1 MSAKRALIVDDSRSA
16 RSFLAR
22 ILEKY
27 EIAVDTAETAEVA
40 IEYLAKA
47 RPDVIFMDHMMP
59 GMDGFQA
66 VQLIKNNPATAT
78 IPIMMYTSQEG
89 ELYLGQARALG
100 AMGVLPKQIKPAE
113 VSTVLHQLR
122 LVPDRR
128 QGRQSAFTPANDV
141 AVEIARAGAP
151 TLLPVAATLAASATA
166 TGAAPAAVPSAEAGA
181 AAADAGA
188 GTPVDP
194 TTSAVA
200 PAAPAA
206 PAIDAAALA
215 DLRLQIEAAMRTEL
229 GDLRRSISASLD
241 LQSERLLADVRA
253 SVVELNPPP
262 PAPVV
267 VEPPPPPRAPWVVA
281 VAASLAAAAL
291 GVLWWRETQQSTALV
306 AQLVAAGM
314 QPSGQARADRA
325 GAVPPSADVAGSP
338 GEAQAATLG
347 VDAVGDVDAAALAAQ
362 PQDKIVQPVPYGEV
376 PLSGERLEA
385 LRTLLRELAGN
396 GFRGLVT
403 VSSHPGRFC
412 LAGSAGEGYGPAP
425 DSTPLAGCDLVGNPY
440 DESLTMAQRQP
451 LALVNLI
458 GTLRRESGGALD
470 VELAA
475 GAESQRSVPYPADS
489 PLLTA
494 ADWNSVAEANNR
506 VEIRLRPAD

>member
-128 QGRQSAFTPANDV
+128 RGRQSAFTPAND
-141 AVEIARAGAP
+141 AAAEISRAGAP
-151 TLLPVAATLAASATA
+151 TLSPVASIPTTEN
-166 TGAAPAAVPSAEAGA
+166 GAVPAAANESAAAGEPSASTAAAVA

-188 GTPVDP
+188 
-194 TTSAVA
+194 

-206 PAIDAAALA
+206 PMLDAAALA
-215 DLRLQIEAAMRTEL
+215 DLRLQLESSVRTEI
-229 GDLRRSISASLD
+229 GDLRRSISASLE

-253 SVVELNPPP
+253 SVTELNPPP
-262 PAPVV
+262 PPAVV
-267 VEPPPPPRAPWVVA
+267 PPPPPTPWAPWL
-281 VAASLAAAAL
+281 LAAAASLVAAVL
-291 GVLWWRETQQSTALV
+291 GALWWREAQQTQALA
-306 AQLVAAGM
+306 AQLLAAT
-314 QPSGQARADRA
+314 AR
-325 GAVPPSADVAGSP
+325 GAPSAP
-338 GEAQAATLG
+338 
-347 VDAVGDVDAAALAAQ
+347 VDAAAPKPAA
-362 PQDKIVQPVPYGEV
+362 PDAEAPPAAAVAVPAAAAATPVQDKIVQPVAYGEV

-385 LRTLLRELAGN
+385 LQTLLRELAGN

-403 VSSHPGRFC
+403 VSTHPGRFC
-412 LAGSAGEGYGPAP
+412 LAGSPAEGFGPAP
-425 DSTPLAGCDLVGNPY
+425 DATPVAGCDLVGNPF
-440 DESLTMAQRQP
+440 DDALNRDQREP
-451 LALVNLI
+451 VALINLI
-458 GTLRRESGGALD
+458 GALRRESGGALD
-470 VELAA
+470 IRIAT
-475 GAESQRSVPYPADS
+475 GAETQRALPYPADS
-489 PLLTA
+489 PQLTA
-494 ADWNSVAEANNR
+494 GDWNKVAEANNR
-506 VEIRLRPAD
+506 VEIRLRPAG

>member
-141 AVEIARAGAP
+141 AVAVSRADAP
-151 TLLPVAATLAASATA
+151 TLLPLASVAAATA
-166 TGAAPAAVPSAEAGA
+166 AGTGDAGVAAGDA
-181 AAADAGA
+181 AAL
-188 GTPVDP
+188 
-194 TTSAVA
+194 
-200 PAAPAA
+200 PAAPPA
-206 PAIDAAALA
+206 PQIDAAALA
-215 DLRLQIEAAMRTEL
+215 DLRLQLESTLRTEL
-229 GDLRRSISASLD
+229 GDLRRSISASLE

-253 SVVELNPPP
+253 SVTELNPPP
-262 PAPVV
+262 PPPPV
-267 VEPPPPPRAPWVVA
+267 VEPPEPPRAPWVIA
-281 VAASLAAAAL
+281 AAASLAAAVL
-291 GVLWWRETQQSTALV
+291 GLLWWQETRQTQALV
-306 AQLVAAGM
+306 AQLLAAGAPV
-314 QPSGQARADRA
+314 QPAAARTPDGPVASARAASA
-325 GAVPPSADVAGSP
+325 GPAAAPGDAADVAP
-338 GEAQAATLG
+338 GPVADGVATDASAAPPL
-347 VDAVGDVDAAALAAQ
+347 
-362 PQDKIVQPVPYGEV
+362 QDKIVQPVPYGEV

-385 LRTLLRELAGN
+385 LRTLLRELAAN

-412 LAGSAGEGYGPAP
+412 LAGRTGEGFGPAP
-425 DSTPLAGCDLVGNPY
+425 DSTPLAGCDLIGNPF

-475 GAESQRSVPYPADS
+475 GAETQRAMPYPADS
-489 PLLTA
+489 PQLTA
-494 ADWNSVAEANNR
+494 ADWNNVAEANNR
-506 VEIRLRPAD
+506 VEIRLRPSG

>member
-141 AVEIARAGAP
+141 AVAVSRADAP
-151 TLLPVAATLAASATA
+151 TLVPVASVAPTPAATDGNAAAVA
-166 TGAAPAAVPSAEAGA
+166 TGETGDAGVSA
-181 AAADAGA
+181 AAA
-188 GTPVDP
+188 PVP
-194 TTSAVA
+194 A
-200 PAAPAA
+200 PPQ
-206 PAIDAAALA
+206 IDATALA
-215 DLRLQIEAAMRTEL
+215 DLRLQMESTLRTEL

-253 SVVELNPPP
+253 SVTELNPPP
-262 PAPVV
+262 PPPVA
-267 VEPPPPPRAPWVVA
+267 VEPPAPPRAPWVVA
-281 VAASLAAAAL
+281 AAASLAAAVL
-291 GVLWWRETQQSTALV
+291 GVLWWQETRQTEAL
-306 AQLVAAGM
+306 AARLVAAGI
-314 QPSGQARADRA
+314 QESAAALPAASPAGTVDGARTEAA
-325 GAVPPSADVAGSP
+325 GVAV
-338 GEAQAATLG
+338 AQAAG
-347 VDAVGDVDAAALAAQ
+347 RVDRAAAEAAAAV
-362 PQDKIVQPVPYGEV
+362 PLQDKIVQPVPYGEV

-385 LRTLLRELAGN
+385 LRTLLRELADN

-412 LAGSAGEGYGPAP
+412 LAGSAGEGFGPAS
-425 DSTPLAGCDLVGNPY
+425 DATPLAGCDLVGNPF
-440 DESLTMAQRQP
+440 DEALTMAQRQP

-458 GTLRRESGGALD
+458 GTLRRESAGALD

-475 GAESQRSVPYPADS
+475 GAETQRAMPYPADS
-489 PLLTA
+489 PQLTA
-494 ADWNSVAEANNR
+494 ADWNNVAEANNR
-506 VEIRLRPAD
+506 VEIRLRPAG

>member
-128 QGRQSAFTPANDV
+128 RGRQSAFTPAND
-141 AVEIARAGAP
+141 AAAEISRAGAP
-151 TLLPVAATLAASATA
+151 TLSPVVVSAATTESVSGPVAANE
-166 TGAAPAAVPSAEAGA
+166 V

-188 GTPVDP
+188 PAVPPAPVL
-194 TTSAVA
+194 
-200 PAAPAA
+200 
-206 PAIDAAALA
+206 DAAALA
-215 DLRLQIEAAMRTEL
+215 DLRLQLESSVRTEI
-229 GDLRRSISASLD
+229 GDLRRSISASLE

-253 SVVELNPPP
+253 SVTELNPPP
-262 PAPVV
+262 PPV
-267 VEPPPPPRAPWVVA
+267 VEPPPPPVPWAPWL
-281 VAASLAAAAL
+281 LAAAASLVAAVL
-291 GVLWWRETQQSTALV
+291 GALWWREAQQTEALA
-306 AQLVAAGM
+306 AQLLAATARGA
-314 QPSGQARADRA
+314 PSAAVDAAAPTAPKPAAPDATAPRAAA
-325 GAVPPSADVAGSP
+325 GAVPVA
-338 GEAQAATLG
+338 AAATP
-347 VDAVGDVDAAALAAQ
+347 V
-362 PQDKIVQPVPYGEV
+362 QDKIVQPVAYGEV

-385 LRTLLRELAGN
+385 LQTLLRELAGN

-403 VSSHPGRFC
+403 VSTHPGRFC
-412 LAGSAGEGYGPAP
+412 LAGSPADGFGPAP
-425 DSTPLAGCDLVGNPY
+425 DATLVAGCDLVGNPF
-440 DESLTMAQRQP
+440 DDALNRDQREP
-451 LALVNLI
+451 VALINLI
-458 GTLRRESGGALD
+458 GALRRESGGALD
-470 VELAA
+470 IRIAT
-475 GAESQRSVPYPADS
+475 GAETQRALPYPADS
-489 PLLTA
+489 PQLTA
-494 ADWNSVAEANNR
+494 GDWNKVAEANNR
-506 VEIRLRPAD
+506 VEIRLRPAG

>member
-128 QGRQSAFTPANDV
+128 RGRQSAFTPAND
-141 AVEIARAGAP
+141 AAAEISRAGAP
-151 TLLPVAATLAASATA
+151 TLSPVAS
-166 TGAAPAAVPSAEAGA
+166 AAPTESPAGPAAANEAAAAGEPGAPGA
-181 AAADAGA
+181 AAVA
-188 GTPVDP
+188 
-194 TTSAVA
+194 AVA
-200 PAAPAA
+200 DTGAPAVLPA
-206 PAIDAAALA
+206 PVLDAAALA
-215 DLRLQIEAAMRTEL
+215 DLRLQIESSLRTEI
-229 GDLRRSISASLD
+229 GDLRRSISASLE

-253 SVVELNPPP
+253 SVTELNPPP
-262 PAPVV
+262 PPV
-267 VEPPPPPRAPWVVA
+267 VEPPPPPTPWAPWL
-281 VAASLAAAAL
+281 LAAAASLVAAVL
-291 GVLWWRETQQSTALV
+291 GALWWREAQQTEALA
-306 AQLVAAGM
+306 AQLVAAT
-314 QPSGQARADRA
+314 ARGATTAPVVAATPTEPKPAAPDAAAPRAAA
-325 GAVPPSADVAGSP
+325 GAVPAA
-338 GEAQAATLG
+338 AAATP
-347 VDAVGDVDAAALAAQ
+347 V
-362 PQDKIVQPVPYGEV
+362 QDKIVQPVAYGEV

-385 LRTLLRELAGN
+385 LQTLLRELAGN

-403 VSSHPGRFC
+403 VSTHPGRFC
-412 LAGSAGEGYGPAP
+412 LAGSPAEGFGPAP
-425 DSTPLAGCDLVGNPY
+425 DTTPVAGCDLVGNPF
-440 DESLTMAQRQP
+440 DDALNRDQREP
-451 LALVNLI
+451 VALINLI
-458 GTLRRESGGALD
+458 GALRRESGGALD
-470 VELAA
+470 IRIAM
-475 GAESQRSVPYPADS
+475 GAETQRALPYPADS
-489 PLLTA
+489 PQLTA
-494 ADWNSVAEANNR
+494 GDWNKVAEANNR
-506 VEIRLRPAD
+506 VEIRLRPVG

>member
-128 QGRQSAFTPANDV
+128 RGRQSAFTPAND
-141 AVEIARAGAP
+141 AAAEISRAGAP
-151 TLLPVAATLAASATA
+151 TLSPVVASAATTENVSGPVAAN
-166 TGAAPAAVPSAEAGA
+166 EA

-188 GTPVDP
+188 PAVPPAPVL
-194 TTSAVA
+194 
-200 PAAPAA
+200 
-206 PAIDAAALA
+206 DAAALA
-215 DLRLQIEAAMRTEL
+215 DLRLQLESSVRTEI
-229 GDLRRSISASLD
+229 GDLRRSISASLE

-253 SVVELNPPP
+253 SVTELNPPP
-262 PAPVV
+262 PPV
-267 VEPPPPPRAPWVVA
+267 VEPPPPPVPWTPWL
-281 VAASLAAAAL
+281 LAAAASLVAAVL
-291 GVLWWRETQQSTALV
+291 GALWWREAQQTEALA
-306 AQLVAAGM
+306 AQLLAAT
-314 QPSGQARADRA
+314 ARSA
-325 GAVPPSADVAGSP
+325 PSAA
-338 GEAQAATLG
+338 
-347 VDAVGDVDAAALAAQ
+347 VDAAAPTAPKPAA
-362 PQDKIVQPVPYGEV
+362 PDATEPRAAASAVPVAAAATPVQDKIVQPVAYGEV

-385 LRTLLRELAGN
+385 LQTLLRELAGN

-403 VSSHPGRFC
+403 VSTHPGRFFRGVRSG
-412 LAGSAGEGYGPAP
+412 AGRDAP
-425 DSTPLAGCDLVGNPY
+425 
-440 DESLTMAQRQP
+440 
-451 LALVNLI
+451 
-458 GTLRRESGGALD
+458 GGL
-470 VELAA
+470 
-475 GAESQRSVPYPADS
+475 
-489 PLLTA
+489 
-494 ADWNSVAEANNR
+494 
-506 VEIRLRPAD
+506 

>member
-128 QGRQSAFTPANDV
+128 RGRQSAFTPAND
-141 AVEIARAGAP
+141 AAAEISRAGAP
-151 TLLPVAATLAASATA
+151 TLSPVASIATPENTA
-166 TGAAPAAVPSAEAGA
+166 GPAAANESAAAGESGAPGAGA
-181 AAADAGA
+181 DADAGA
-188 GTPVDP
+188 PAVPPAPVL
-194 TTSAVA
+194 
-200 PAAPAA
+200 
-206 PAIDAAALA
+206 DAAALA
-215 DLRLQIEAAMRTEL
+215 GLRLQIESSLRTEI
-229 GDLRRSISASLD
+229 GDLRRSISASLE

-253 SVVELNPPP
+253 SVTELNPPP
-262 PAPVV
+262 PPAVV
-267 VEPPPPPRAPWVVA
+267 PPPPPTPWAPWL
-281 VAASLAAAAL
+281 LAAAASLVAAVL
-291 GVLWWRETQQSTALV
+291 GALWWREAQQTQT
-306 AQLVAAGM
+306 
-314 QPSGQARADRA
+314 
-325 GAVPPSADVAGSP
+325 
-338 GEAQAATLG
+338 
-347 VDAVGDVDAAALAAQ
+347 LAAQ
-362 PQDKIVQPVPYGEV
+362 LLAATARDMPTAPVGAAAPKPAAPDVAPSAPRAAASAVPAAAAATPVQDKIVQPVAYGEV

-385 LRTLLRELAGN
+385 LQTLLRELAGN

-403 VSSHPGRFC
+403 VSTHPGRFC
-412 LAGSAGEGYGPAP
+412 LAGSPAEGFGPAP
-425 DSTPLAGCDLVGNPY
+425 DATPVAGCDLVGNPF
-440 DESLTMAQRQP
+440 DDALNRDQREP
-451 LALVNLI
+451 VALINLI
-458 GTLRRESGGALD
+458 GALRRESGGALD
-470 VELAA
+470 IRLAT
-475 GAESQRSVPYPADS
+475 GAETQRALPYPADS
-489 PLLTA
+489 PQLTA
-494 ADWNSVAEANNR
+494 GDWNKVAEANNR
-506 VEIRLRPAD
+506 VEIRLRPAG

>member
-151 TLLPVAATLAASATA
+151 TLLPVAATAAA
-166 TGAAPAAVPSAEAGA
+166 TGAATGPEAGPANPGPGA
-181 AAADAGA
+181 AAAAESGASTSAEADAA
-188 GTPVDP
+188 
-194 TTSAVA
+194 AVA
-200 PAAPAA
+200 PSAPT
-206 PAIDAAALA
+206 IDAAALA
-215 DLRLQIEAAMRTEL
+215 DLRLQIESAMRTEL

-281 VAASLAAAAL
+281 VAASLAAAVL

-314 QPSGQARADRA
+314 QPPGQTRASAA
-325 GAVPPSADVAGSP
+325 GAVPPVAEVAGSS
-338 GEAQAATLG
+338 GEARAATLAG
-347 VDAVGDVDAAALAAQ
+347 APIDDVDPAALPTQ

-385 LRTLLRELAGN
+385 LRTLLRELAAN

-412 LAGSAGEGYGPAP
+412 LAGSPGEGFGPAP
-425 DSTPLAGCDLVGNPY
+425 DATPLAGCDLVGNPY

-458 GTLRRESGGALD
+458 GTLRRESGGVLD
-470 VELAA
+470 VELASGSEA
-475 GAESQRSVPYPADS
+475 QRTMPYPADS
-489 PLLTA
+489 PQLTA